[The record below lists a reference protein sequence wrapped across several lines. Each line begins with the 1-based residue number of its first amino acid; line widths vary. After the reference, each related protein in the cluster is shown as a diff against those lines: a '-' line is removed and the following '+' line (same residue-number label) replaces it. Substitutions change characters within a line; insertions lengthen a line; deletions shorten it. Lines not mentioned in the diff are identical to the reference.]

1 MEWLREDPWRTASL
15 ALGVALL
22 LSLITLVLSSGGDE
36 SDPDAVVSTTTTLG
50 ADQST
55 TTTTIGP
62 DTTTT
67 LGPGTTSTTSGGS
80 NPGQPPSVLGV
91 RIDNAPQARPQWGLN
106 QADLLIEYPVEGGIT
121 RFTAIFD
128 SGNSGLAGP
137 VRSLRPVDGD
147 LISPFTSVLAT
158 SGGQDFVVRET
169 AATGIE
175 LVVAQLSSLFPSVG
189 NPDPYDTFVD
199 LGLLRDFASDVE
211 LGPEGL
217 PVGELPTGDQ
227 ANTVTMPFDG
237 VSFVFESGAY
247 TRLEGSNA
255 FSVLDLNGQN
265 LAPLT
270 RQTLVVLFAAERP
283 AGYADVNGVPV
294 VTYDV
299 IGSGRL
305 LVFNG
310 GQVIDGIWSRAAQED
325 PYVFEDA
332 NGVEFGLPGGSTY
345 MAVVPRELEVGIS

>member
-1 MEWLREDPWRTASL
+1 MEWLRENPWRTASL

-22 LSLITLVLSSGGDE
+22 LSLGTLVWSSGGDDEAPE
-36 SDPDAVVSTTTTLG
+36 SADTTTTSIETG
-50 ADQST
+50 SST
-55 TTTTIGP
+55 TTTTLDSG
-62 DTTTT
+62 TTTT
-67 LGPGTTSTTSGGS
+67 LGPGTTSTTTESP

-91 RIDNAPQARPQWGLN
+91 RIDNSPQARPQWGLN
-106 QADLLIEYPVEGGIT
+106 QAGLLIEYPVEGGIT
-121 RFTAIFD
+121 RFTAVFE
-128 SGNSGLAGP
+128 SGNAGLAGP
-137 VRSLRPVDGD
+137 VRSLRPVDAD
-147 LISPFTSVLAT
+147 LVSPFTTVLAT

-199 LGLLRDFASDVE
+199 LELLRDFASNVE
-211 LGPEGL
+211 DGPQGL
-217 PVGELPTGDQ
+217 PIGALPAGDQ
-227 ANTVTMPFDG
+227 ANTVTLPFDG
-237 VSFVFESGAY
+237 VSFVFESGEY

-270 RQTLVVLFAAERP
+270 HETLVVLFAAERP
-283 AGYADVNGVPV
+283 AGYADVNGIPV

-310 GQVIDGIWSRAAQED
+310 GEVVEGTWSRAAQED
-325 PYVFEDA
+325 PYVFEDI

-345 MAVVPRELEVGIS
+345 MAIVPRDLEVEIS